1 MPGLNVATPEKPPF
15 SASKWT
21 AKKIPTRERLIFALD
36 TTDFGEAKRIV
47 EMLGDQVHFY
57 KIGLQLFM
65 TGHYFDLVDWLGER
79 GKQTFVDLKFFD
91 VPETVAAAVR
101 QLKDQHAAFVT
112 VHGNEDILQAACRER
127 NGLKILAVTALTS
140 LDNKDLHDL
149 GYPDT
154 VDPKQLVL
162 SRARRALAVGC
173 EGVIS
178 SGLEVKDLRREFG
191 DAFIIV
197 VPGIRPI
204 ENKDDHKRT
213 VDVEEAF
220 DSGADYIVVGRP
232 IARADDPAKAA
243 ESIQKRISAIFEA

>member
-1 MPGLNVATPEKPPF
+1 MATEPESPL
-15 SASKWT
+15 SASNWT
-21 AKKIPTRERLIFALD
+21 AKEIPTRDRLIFALD
-36 TTDFGEAKRIV
+36 TTDFEEAKRIV

-65 TGHYFDLVDWLGER
+65 TGHYFELVEWLGER
-79 GKQTFVDLKFFD
+79 GKQTFLDLKFFD
-91 VPETVAAAVR
+91 VPETVGAAVA
-101 QLKDQHAAFVT
+101 QLTNQHGAFVT
-112 VHGNEDILQAACRER
+112 VHGNEDILEAACRER
-127 NGLKILAVTALTS
+127 NGLKILAVTVLTS

-154 VDPKQLVL
+154 VDPRQLVL

-173 EGVIS
+173 DGVIS
-178 SGLEVKDLRREFG
+178 SGLEVRELRKEFG
-191 DAFIIV
+191 GSFIIV

-204 ENKDDHKRT
+204 ENKDNHKRT

-232 IARADDPAKAA
+232 IARADNPAKAA
-243 ESIQKRISAIFEA
+243 ESIQKRISAIFDA

>member
-1 MPGLNVATPEKPPF
+1 MATEPKSPF
-15 SASKWT
+15 SASNWT
-21 AKKIPTRERLIFALD
+21 AKEIPTRDRLIFALD
-36 TTDFGEAKRIV
+36 TTDFEEAKRIV

-65 TGHYFDLVDWLGER
+65 TGHYFDLVDWLGRR

-101 QLKDQHAAFVT
+101 QLRHQNAAFVT
-112 VHGNEDILQAACRER
+112 VHGNESMLEAACAER
-127 NGLKILAVTALTS
+127 NGLKILAVTVLTS
-140 LDNKDLHDL
+140 LDTKDLHDL
-149 GYPDT
+149 GYPEPVDT
-154 VDPKQLVL
+154 KKLVL
-162 SRARRALAVGC
+162 SRARRALALGC
-173 EGVIS
+173 DGVIS

-232 IARADDPAKAA
+232 IAQAPDPALAA
-243 ESIQKRISAIFEA
+243 EGIQKRLSAIFDA

>member
-1 MPGLNVATPEKPPF
+1 MPWLNVATPEKPPF

-65 TGHYFDLVDWLGER
+65 TGHY
-79 GKQTFVDLKFFD
+79 
-91 VPETVAAAVR
+91 
-101 QLKDQHAAFVT
+101 
-112 VHGNEDILQAACRER
+112 
-127 NGLKILAVTALTS
+127 
-140 LDNKDLHDL
+140 
-149 GYPDT
+149 
-154 VDPKQLVL
+154 
-162 SRARRALAVGC
+162 LAVGC